1 MAEKCKNGE
10 KMMHKQQLWCG
21 EERMVAWWKKGMVVS
36 VVRDVRVL
44 FESIL
49 APK

>member
-21 EERMVAWWKKGMVVS
+21 EERMVA
-36 VVRDVRVL
+36 
-44 FESIL
+44 
-49 APK
+49 